1 MLIPIDTRDRR
12 PIYQQIADG
21 IRTLIA
27 GGQFAEGRSLPPVR
41 QLAGDLGV
49 NLNTVA
55 AAYRDLQNEGLIL
68 VKHGARA
75 VVAARDGVRQDEG
88 QLRQP
93 LRSVLAQMVLA
104 RMPRGEILSVVS
116 EELDG
121 LLHGSEV

>member
-1 MLIPIDTRDRR
+1 M
-12 PIYQQIADG
+12 
-21 IRTLIA
+21 LIA
-27 GGQFAEGRSLPPVR
+27 GGQFPEGRPLPPVR
-41 QLAGDLGV
+41 QLAADLGV

-75 VVAARDGVRQDEG
+75 VVAPRDGVRQDEG